1 MALVCVGVYAH
12 MRACLCGCVRYSAS
26 FKPHTVRPGLVGRVL
41 RGCLALCPAPP
52 SHWTESGRDQLAVN
66 DSLFAMAVRKL
77 LHKASSSCLC
87 CKLPVLTFTK
97 PWYLSGK
104 ECPGFEETELEGED

>member
-1 MALVCVGVYAH
+1 
-12 MRACLCGCVRYSAS
+12 
-26 FKPHTVRPGLVGRVL
+26 
-41 RGCLALCPAPP
+41 
-52 SHWTESGRDQLAVN
+52 
-66 DSLFAMAVRKL
+66 MAVRKL